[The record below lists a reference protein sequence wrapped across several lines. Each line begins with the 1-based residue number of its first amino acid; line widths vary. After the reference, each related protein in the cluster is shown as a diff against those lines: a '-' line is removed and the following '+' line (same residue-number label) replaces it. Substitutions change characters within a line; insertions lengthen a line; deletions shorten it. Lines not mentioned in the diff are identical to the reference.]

1 MTDDAS
7 SLNVHVLREAILP
20 HMDARSIG
28 AVASTSRE
36 HERATRDPERFSRLL
51 ATRFGSDGSR
61 TSEEGAR
68 GAYVTLV
75 SAIERL
81 REIGRDEKG
90 GVAAAAAVLF
100 ERAHLFRDF
109 VDMRRAPDGYEFVD
123 VERENTIFEEYFGVP
138 NHEAYGARGDPG
150 ARELAQTLASKY
162 LSVPHADFKTAVRLL
177 MVYREI
183 VVKSRGFGCFS
194 NPPREANL
202 TGSGIHFIMRPVR
215 NEYGLALRVPNEYG
229 LAIPSPDGLMWN
241 VLPKSHEKHCEAAR
255 DVSSEELARFTL
267 EDHAEWACEAF
278 DGVHEIC
285 HVYPPLSVLLF
296 TEPEAKLFPPSGI
309 IGYGPYVHGGRPTAD
324 LERKVIVGDKPTD
337 VRAMDG
343 AYSGF
348 RYPCNVSHVGVAIG
362 FRETLLLNEDDVVRF
377 RLQINIPT
385 GYAVGQMSKGD
396 AGPRAGTQ
404 REGLFK
410 HFSRDKRR
418 VSAFLE
424 DGLGKM
430 KMEGIIY
437 ETEHGFPRVVLRG
450 RYENNF
456 HPGALL
462 TFYGSV
468 SPTCVS
474 GFCLRDDGAGLP
486 TDVFTFWPITGSSI
500 AGRASERESE
510 PERAAL

>member
-7 SLNVHVLREAILP
+7 ALDPQLLRDAILP

-36 HERATRDPERFSRLL
+36 LERATREPELFERLL
-51 ATRFGSDGSR
+51 ATRFGSDGSLTR
-61 TSEEGAR
+61 GSGTREG
-68 GAYVTLV
+68 YVTLV

-81 REIGRDEKG
+81 REGQGAGGG
-90 GVAAAAAVLF
+90 GVRSAAEVVF
-100 ERAHLFRDF
+100 KRAHLFRDF

-123 VERENTIFEEYFGVP
+123 VETENEMFEENFGVK

-150 ARELAQTLASKY
+150 VRELAQTLASEY
-162 LSVPHADFKTAVRLL
+162 LSVPRGDFKTAVRLL
-177 MVYREI
+177 MAYREI
-183 VVKSRGFGCFS
+183 LVKSQGFGCFS

-202 TGSGIHFIMRPVR
+202 VGSGVRFIMR
-215 NEYGLALRVPNEYG
+215 AVPHTHG
-229 LAIPSPDGLMWN
+229 LAIPSPDGLMWDL
-241 VLPKSHEKHCEAAR
+241 LPDSYEKHCEAAR
-255 DVSSEELARFTL
+255 EVPTEERARFTL
-267 EDHAEWACEAF
+267 EEHAEWACEAF

-296 TEPEAKLFPPSGI
+296 TEPEEKLFPPCGI

-324 LERKVIVGDKPTD
+324 LERKVIVADKPTS

-348 RYPCNVSHVGVAIG
+348 RYPCNISHVGVAIG
-362 FRETLLLNEDDVVRF
+362 FRDTLRLHKDDVVWF
-377 RLQINIPT
+377 RLHINIPT
-385 GYAVGQMSKGD
+385 GYAVGEMSKGI

-410 HFSRDKRR
+410 HVSRDKRR
-418 VSAFLE
+418 VSAYLE
-424 DGLGKM
+424 DGLGQM

-486 TDVFTFWPITGSSI
+486 TDIFTFWPITGSSV
-500 AGRASERESE
+500 ASRARETESG
-510 PERAAL
+510 AL